1 MFNSKATIVGLTS
14 VMLLVSFVPTSN
26 AELWELIID
35 LNVEKGVIYPGETVV
50 ITGKVVDHAYDPIR
64 GAEVL
69 VRTGS
74 TTTKAFTDPD
84 GVFKAE
90 FKDFKKI
97 AGTYTVNVIAT
108 WYGMTGLSTIQFE
121 VKGDASKVSTLQEQ
135 LSTEQAR
142 KYLSSKESAFE
153 KDPIGQT
160 LFKYYHGLLQKLI
173 LEKKESLKPIED
185 QVYLEQQRAIAE
197 KLRSQAIEEY
207 KPSAGTYGG
216 YKYDD
221 YIKNL
226 NPEIRELV
234 KSQLNFTKNT
244 FENAQQ
250 IRDEILANGGTY
262 EEARQAYLDLI
273 TIPKDVLEK
282 FNQENLEDSEKTPES
297 ADENQPEESSENQ

>member
-1 MFNSKATIVGLTS
+1 
-14 VMLLVSFVPTSN
+14 MLLVSFIPTSN

-35 LNVEKGVIYPGETVV
+35 LSVQKSVIYPGETVV
-50 ITGKVVDHAYDPIR
+50 ITGRVVDHAYDPIR

-108 WYGMTGLSTIQFE
+108 WYGMTGLSTTQFE
-121 VKGDASKVSTLQEQ
+121 VKGDVSKVSALQDQ
-135 LSTEQAR
+135 LSTEQAI
-142 KYLSSKESAFE
+142 KYLSSKESSFE

-160 LFKYYHGLLQKLI
+160 LFKYYHGLLQKLV
-173 LEKKESLKPIED
+173 LEKKQSLKPNQD
-185 QVYLEQQRAIAE
+185 QIYVEQQRVIAE
-197 KLRSQAIEEY
+197 KLRNQAIEEH
-207 KPSAGTYGG
+207 KPGAGTYGG
-216 YKYDD
+216 YQYDD

-244 FENAQQ
+244 FENAQNV
-250 IRDEILANGGTY
+250 RDQILANGGTY

-273 TIPKDVLEK
+273 TIPKEVLEK
-282 FNQENLEDSEKTPES
+282 FNQDRLEKSEEALLENST
-297 ADENQPEESSENQ
+297 ENQPQEDNSENQ